1 MRIKGTVLCDRPANA
16 TCLVTRGSHT
26 LEVVLPFCLWGSWAC
41 LEALESPQLWNA
53 LGVAPLQRE
62 SRSFLRLCVTGS
74 EGEVLDQ
81 QHPPCPVPE
90 HRLLFSSTH
99 SIVHPS

>member
-53 LGVAPLQRE
+53 LGSCSSTKRIPFFFAA
-62 SRSFLRLCVTGS
+62 LC
-74 EGEVLDQ
+74 
-81 QHPPCPVPE
+81 
-90 HRLLFSSTH
+90 HRL
-99 SIVHPS
+99 